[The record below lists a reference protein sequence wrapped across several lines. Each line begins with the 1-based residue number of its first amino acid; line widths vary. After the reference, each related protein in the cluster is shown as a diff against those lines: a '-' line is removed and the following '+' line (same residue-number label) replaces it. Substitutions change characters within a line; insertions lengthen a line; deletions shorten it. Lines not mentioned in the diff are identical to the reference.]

1 MFRVL
6 LPERRPVVLNP
17 AEHSEYEWLPR
28 AVAAARVASWTN
40 RDAILQLP

>member
-1 MFRVL
+1 L
-6 LPERRPVVLNP
+6 LPERRPIVLNP

-40 RDAILQLP
+40 RDAILRLP